1 MSGAYQAKVAPREQC
16 LQLRGLQHRVLQW
29 GPVEAPPVFLLHG
42 FQDCADTF
50 QFFVD
55 LMPGEWHF
63 IAPDLRGFGGTQW
76 TNEPYW
82 FPDYLADFEALLD
95 HFSLTEGVRVIGHS
109 MGGNIAM
116 LYAGIRP
123 QRIAA
128 VVSLEGFGL
137 RRSSSERSPARYAE
151 WLNQLRHPPAH
162 STYASVEDLAQK
174 LLRRNPRLG
183 VARARFVADAW
194 LRPGETRYDLRFDP
208 WHRLVN
214 PIPYR
219 REEAEACWRSISAPV
234 LSVLGSE
241 SEQRKWL
248 DADGDTQRFHQALA
262 RVTVVDLEGVGHML
276 HHEAPERVAEVV
288 SRWFVKEGVTP

>member
-1 MSGAYQAKVAPREQC
+1 MSEAYRARRAPREQH
-16 LQLRGLQHRVLQW
+16 LQLRGLRHRVLQW
-29 GPVEAPPVFLLHG
+29 GPVDARPVFLLHG

-55 LMPGEWHF
+55 AMSPEWHF

-76 TNEPYW
+76 TNQPYW

-95 HFSLTEGVRVIGHS
+95 HFAVSDGVRVIGHS
-109 MGGNIAM
+109 MGGNVAM
-116 LYAGIRP
+116 LYAGIRA
-123 QRIAA
+123 QRMAA

-137 RRSSSERSPARYAE
+137 RRSSSDGASKRYAE
-151 WLNQLRHPPAH
+151 WLDQLHKPPAH

-174 LLRRNPRLG
+174 LQRRNPRLG
-183 VARARFVADAW
+183 VDRARFVAAAW
-194 LRPGETRYDLRFDP
+194 SRPGALRYDLCFDP

-234 LSVLGSE
+234 LSVLGGE
-241 SEQRKWL
+241 SEQRKAL
-248 DADGDTQRFHQALA
+248 DADGDTPRFHQALE
-262 RVTVVDLEGVGHML
+262 RVSVVDLADVGHML

-288 SRWFVKEGVTP
+288 TQWFVKEGVTP

>member
-1 MSGAYQAKVAPREQC
+1 MSETYQPRVAPREHR

-29 GPVEAPPVFLLHG
+29 GPVEAPPVLLLHG

-55 LMPGEWHF
+55 AMPAEWHF

-76 TNEPYW
+76 TNQPYW

-95 HFSLTEGVRVIGHS
+95 HFALHESVRVIGHS
-109 MGGNIAM
+109 MGGNVAM

-123 QRIAA
+123 QRMSA

-137 RRSSSERSPARYAE
+137 RRSSAERAPTRYVE
-151 WLNQLRHPPAH
+151 WLDQLSRPPAH

-174 LLRRNPRLG
+174 LLRRNPRLTPD
-183 VARARFVADAW
+183 RARFVAAAW
-194 LRPGETRYDLRFDP
+194 LRPGAKRFDLRFDP

-219 REEAEACWRSISAPV
+219 REEAEACWRRITAPV
-234 LSVLGSE
+234 LSVLGGE
-241 SEQRKWL
+241 SEHRRAL
-248 DADGDTQRFHQALA
+248 DVEGDTQRFHEALA
-262 RVTVVDLEGVGHML
+262 RVTVADLAGVGHML
-276 HHEAPERVAEVV
+276 HHEAPVLVAEVIN
-288 SRWFVKEGVTP
+288 RWFVKEGVTP